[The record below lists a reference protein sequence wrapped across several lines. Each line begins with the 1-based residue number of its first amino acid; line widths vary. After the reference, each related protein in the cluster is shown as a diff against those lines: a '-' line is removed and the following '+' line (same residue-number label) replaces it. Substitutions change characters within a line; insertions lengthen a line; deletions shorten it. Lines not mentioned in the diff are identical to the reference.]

1 MLYPVLIDM
10 PCAKTVQGLTPT
22 LAVIN
27 NVSPNSNKI
36 NPKMRY
42 NRVMNL
48 GLILFGLGETLLITA
63 NVGVSPWTV
72 LAQGLSFKTGYSIGL
87 TTFFVS
93 IAVLFLWIPLK
104 QKPGIGTIL
113 NTIIVSV
120 VIDVSLPYLPNPET
134 IILQISQIIIA
145 VVIVG
150 IGSGFYLVAN
160 LGPGSRDG
168 LMTGL
173 QRITNKPISLIRAI
187 IEISVVIFGW
197 YLGGVVGIGTIVFAI
212 GIGPLVSA
220 GLFSVSRI
228 IK

>member
-1 MLYPVLIDM
+1 MKFIILIFTIKKIPVVPWSSHDALNFKPKFITLLYLI
-10 PCAKTVQGLTPT
+10 
-22 LAVIN
+22 
-27 NVSPNSNKI
+27 
-36 NPKMRY
+36 
-42 NRVMNL
+42 L

-63 NVGVSPWTV
+63 NAGVSPWTV
-72 LAQGLSFKTGYSIGL
+72 LAQGISIRTGYSIGL

-93 IAVLFLWIPLK
+93 IGVLCLWIPLR

-120 VIDVSLPYLPNPET
+120 VIDVSLPYLPTPET
-134 IILQISQIIIA
+134 ILLQTLQIISA

-150 IGSGFYLVAN
+150 LGSGFYLIAN

-173 QRITNKPISLIRAI
+173 QRMTNKPISLIRAI
-187 IEISVVIFGW
+187 IELSVVIVGW
-197 YLGGVVGIGTIVFAI
+197 YLGGMVGIGTIVFALA
-212 GIGPLVSA
+212 IGPFVSA

>member
-1 MLYPVLIDM
+1 MKFLILIFTIKKIPVVSWSSYDALNLKPKFITLLYLI
-10 PCAKTVQGLTPT
+10 
-22 LAVIN
+22 
-27 NVSPNSNKI
+27 
-36 NPKMRY
+36 
-42 NRVMNL
+42 L

-63 NVGVSPWTV
+63 NAGVSPWTV
-72 LAQGLSFKTGYSIGL
+72 LAQGVSIRTGYSIGL

-93 IAVLFLWIPLK
+93 IGVLCLWIPFR

-120 VIDVSLPYLPNPET
+120 VMDVSLPFLPAPET
-134 IILQISQIIIA
+134 ILLQTLQIISA

-150 IGSGFYLVAN
+150 LGSGFYLIAN

-173 QRITNKPISLIRAI
+173 QRMTNKPIFLIRAI
-187 IEISVVIFGW
+187 IEISVVIVGW
-197 YLGGVVGIGTIVFAI
+197 YLGGMVGIGTIVFALT
-212 GIGPLVSA
+212 IGPFVSS

>member
-1 MLYPVLIDM
+1 MKFLVSIFTIKKIPVVSWSSYDILNFKPKFITLIY
-10 PCAKTVQGLTPT
+10 L
-22 LAVIN
+22 N
-27 NVSPNSNKI
+27 F
-36 NPKMRY
+36 
-42 NRVMNL
+42 
-48 GLILFGLGETLLITA
+48 GLILFGIGETLLITA
-63 NVGVSPWTV
+63 NAGVSPWTV
-72 LAQGLSFKTGYSIGL
+72 LAQGLSFKTDYSIGL

-93 IAVLFLWIPLK
+93 IAVLCLWIPLK

-134 IILQISQIIIA
+134 IILQILQIILA
-145 VVIVG
+145 VIMVG
-150 IGSGFYLVAN
+150 IGSGFYLISN

-173 QRITNKPISLIRAI
+173 QKLTNQPISLIRAI
-187 IEISVVIFGW
+187 IEISVVIVGW
-197 YLGGVVGIGTIVFAI
+197 YLGGIVGIGTIVFAL

-220 GLFSVSRI
+220 GLFTVSKI

>member
-1 MLYPVLIDM
+1 MKFLVTIFTIKKIPVVSWSSYDILNFKPKLITLLYL
-10 PCAKTVQGLTPT
+10 
-22 LAVIN
+22 N
-27 NVSPNSNKI
+27 F
-36 NPKMRY
+36 
-42 NRVMNL
+42 

-63 NVGVSPWTV
+63 NAGVSPWTV
-72 LAQGLSFKTGYSIGL
+72 LAQGLSFKTDYSIGV

-93 IAVLFLWIPLK
+93 IGVLFLWIPLK

-120 VIDVSLPYLPNPET
+120 VIDISLPYLPNPES
-134 IILQISQIIIA
+134 IFLQLLQIIFA
-145 VVIVG
+145 VIIVG
-150 IGSGFYLVAN
+150 LGSGFYLIAN

-187 IEISVVIFGW
+187 IEISVVIIGW
-197 YLGGVVGIGTIVFAI
+197 YLGGVVGIGTIVFAL

-220 GLFSVSRI
+220 GLFTVSKI